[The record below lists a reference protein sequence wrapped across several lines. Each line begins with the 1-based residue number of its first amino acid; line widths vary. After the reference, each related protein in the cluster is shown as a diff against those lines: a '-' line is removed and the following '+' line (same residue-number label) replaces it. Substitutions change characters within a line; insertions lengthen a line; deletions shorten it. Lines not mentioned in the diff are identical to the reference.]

1 MKKLIIPILVLLLL
15 TGYTPY
21 VEVNDLVIVD
31 MIGLEKVNDKYLLTV
46 NTIKEEKTDNATKS
60 IYQVYTFEG
69 NSLGSIFLKAKKINN
84 KKAYYGH
91 LKLVVFQSKLLDKEI
106 INYFQKQFTQMNY
119 LIVGTNSDIKSL
131 FKKYDSSSKII
142 KEINKKRIDDANIYL
157 STFEDY
163 LKDIV
168 NKKRE
173 STLPIISLDKN
184 LTTTGLE
191 VYKKNILIDAKQ
203 AKINYLLNNKLSS
216 FHQEITI
223 DNKSYEVEFNNV
235 KSMLVKDTVTIS
247 MDISSSDIKNKD
259 KERLISPIKK
269 LFKKEINEFLTYQK
283 DNDIKTTLVDP
294 NKKINIKI
302 KIGENN
308 YDQE

>member
-1 MKKLIIPILVLLLL
+1 MQKMIIPILVLLLL

-31 MIGLEKVNDKYLLTV
+31 MIGLEKVNDKYFLTV

-60 IYQVYTFEG
+60 IYQVSTFEG

-91 LKLVVFQSKLLDKEI
+91 LKLVVFQSKLLDEEI

-173 STLPIISLDKN
+173 STLPIISLDKT

-203 AKINYLLNNKLSS
+203 AKINYLLNNKLTS

-223 DNKSYEVEFNNV
+223 DNKSYEIEFNNV
-235 KSMLVKDTVTIS
+235 KSMLIKDTVTIA
-247 MDISSSDIKNKD
+247 MDISSSDINNSKK
-259 KERLISPIKK
+259 LINSIKK

-283 DNDIKTTLVDP
+283 DNNIRTTLINP

-302 KIGENN
+302 KIGEDN

>member
-1 MKKLIIPILVLLLL
+1 MKKMIIPILILLLL

-60 IYQVYTFEG
+60 IYQVSTFEG

-91 LKLVVFQSKLLDKEI
+91 LKLVVFQSGLLDKEI

-173 STLPIISLDKN
+173 STLPIISLDKG

-191 VYKKNILIDAKQ
+191 VYQKNILIDAKQ
-203 AKINYLLNNKLSS
+203 AKINYLLNNKLTS

-223 DNKSYEVEFNNV
+223 NNKSYEVEFNNV
-235 KSMLVKDTVTIS
+235 KSILIKDTVTIA
-247 MDISSSDIKNKD
+247 MDISSSDINNSKK
-259 KERLISPIKK
+259 LINAIKK

-283 DNDIKTTLVDP
+283 DNNIKTTLINP
-294 NKKINIKI
+294 NEKFNIKI

>member
-1 MKKLIIPILVLLLL
+1 MKKMIIPILILLLL

-60 IYQVYTFEG
+60 IYQVSTFEG

-91 LKLVVFQSKLLDKEI
+91 LKLVVFQSGLLDKEI

-142 KEINKKRIDDANIYL
+142 KEINKKKIDDANIYL

-173 STLPIISLDKN
+173 STLPIISLDKG

-191 VYKKNILIDAKQ
+191 VYQKNILINAKQ
-203 AKINYLLNNKLSS
+203 AKINYLLNNKLTS

-223 DNKSYEVEFNNV
+223 NNNSYEVEFNNV
-235 KSMLVKDTVTIS
+235 KSMLVKDTVTIV
-247 MDISSSDIKNKD
+247 MDISSSDINNSKK
-259 KERLISPIKK
+259 LINSIKK

-283 DNDIKTTLVDP
+283 DNNIKTTLINP

>member
-46 NTIKEEKTDNATKS
+46 NTIKEEKTDNTTKS

-91 LKLVVFQSKLLDKEI
+91 LKLVVFQSGLLDKEI

-173 STLPIISLDKN
+173 STLPIISLDKS

-203 AKINYLLNNKLSS
+203 AKINYLLNNKLTS

-235 KSMLVKDTVTIS
+235 KSMLIKDTVTIA

>member
-1 MKKLIIPILVLLLL
+1 MKKMIIPILILLLL

-31 MIGLEKVNDKYLLTV
+31 MIGLEKVNNKYLLTV

-60 IYQVYTFEG
+60 IYQVSTFEG

-91 LKLVVFQSKLLDKEI
+91 LKLVVFQSGLLDKEI

-173 STLPIISLDKN
+173 STLPIISLDKG

-191 VYKKNILIDAKQ
+191 VYQKNILIDAKQ
-203 AKINYLLNNKLSS
+203 AKINYLLNNKLTS

-223 DNKSYEVEFNNV
+223 NNKSYEVEFNNV
-235 KSMLVKDTVTIS
+235 KSMLVKDTVTIA
-247 MDISSSDIKNKD
+247 MDISSSDINNSKKLTN
-259 KERLISPIKK
+259 SIKK

-283 DNDIKTTLVDP
+283 DNNIKTTLINP
-294 NKKINIKI
+294 NKKIKIKI

>member
-1 MKKLIIPILVLLLL
+1 MKKMIIPILILLLL

-60 IYQVYTFEG
+60 IYQVSTFEG

-91 LKLVVFQSKLLDKEI
+91 LKLVVFQSGLLDKEI

-142 KEINKKRIDDANIYL
+142 KEINKKRIDDANIYP

-173 STLPIISLDKN
+173 STLPIISLDKG

-191 VYKKNILIDAKQ
+191 VYQKNILIDAKQ
-203 AKINYLLNNKLSS
+203 AKINYLLNNKLTS

-223 DNKSYEVEFNNV
+223 NNKSYEVEFNNV
-235 KSMLVKDTVTIS
+235 KSMLVKDTVTIAV
-247 MDISSSDIKNKD
+247 DISSSDINNSKKLTN
-259 KERLISPIKK
+259 SIKK

-283 DNDIKTTLVDP
+283 DNNIKTTLINP
-294 NKKINIKI
+294 NKRINIKI

>member
-1 MKKLIIPILVLLLL
+1 MKKMIIPILILLLL

-31 MIGLEKVNDKYLLTV
+31 MIGLEKVNNKYLLTV

-60 IYQVYTFEG
+60 IYQVSTFEG

-91 LKLVVFQSKLLDKEI
+91 LKLVVFQSGLLDKEI

-173 STLPIISLDKN
+173 STLPIISLDKG

-191 VYKKNILIDAKQ
+191 VYQKNILIDAKQ
-203 AKINYLLNNKLSS
+203 AKINYLLNNKLTS

-223 DNKSYEVEFNNV
+223 NNKSYEVEFNNV
-235 KSMLVKDTVTIS
+235 KSMLVKDTVTIA
-247 MDISSSDIKNKD
+247 MDISSSDINNSKK
-259 KERLISPIKK
+259 LINAIKK

-283 DNDIKTTLVDP
+283 DNNIKTTLINP

>member
-1 MKKLIIPILVLLLL
+1 MKKMIIPILILLLL

-31 MIGLEKVNDKYLLTV
+31 MIGLEKVNNKYLLTV

-60 IYQVYTFEG
+60 IYQVSTFEG

-91 LKLVVFQSKLLDKEI
+91 LKLVVFQSGLLDKEI
-106 INYFQKQFTQMNY
+106 INYFQKQFTQMNF

-173 STLPIISLDKN
+173 STLPIISLDKG

-191 VYKKNILIDAKQ
+191 VYQKNILIDAKQ
-203 AKINYLLNNKLSS
+203 AKINYLLNNKLTS

-223 DNKSYEVEFNNV
+223 NNKSYEVEFNNV
-235 KSMLVKDTVTIS
+235 KSMLVKDTVTIA
-247 MDISSSDIKNKD
+247 MDISSSDINNSKKLTNA
-259 KERLISPIKK
+259 IKK

-283 DNDIKTTLVDP
+283 DNNIKTTLINP
-294 NKKINIKI
+294 NEKINIKI
-302 KIGENN
+302 KIGEDN

>member
-1 MKKLIIPILVLLLL
+1 MKKMIIPILILLLL

-60 IYQVYTFEG
+60 IYQVSTFEG

-91 LKLVVFQSKLLDKEI
+91 LKLVVFQSGLLDKEI

-131 FKKYDSSSKII
+131 FKKYDSSNKII
-142 KEINKKRIDDANIYL
+142 KEINKKRIDDANIYP

-173 STLPIISLDKN
+173 STLPIISLDKG

-191 VYKKNILIDAKQ
+191 VYQKNILIDAKQ
-203 AKINYLLNNKLSS
+203 AKINYLLNNKLTS

-223 DNKSYEVEFNNV
+223 NNKSYEVEFNNV
-235 KSMLVKDTVTIS
+235 KSMLVKDTVTIA
-247 MDISSSDIKNKD
+247 MDISSSDINNSKKLTN
-259 KERLISPIKK
+259 SIKK

-283 DNDIKTTLVDP
+283 DNNIKTTLINP
-294 NKKINIKI
+294 NEKINIKL
-302 KIGENN
+302 KIGEKN

>member
-1 MKKLIIPILVLLLL
+1 MKKMIIPILILLLL

-31 MIGLEKVNDKYLLTV
+31 MIGLEKVNNKYLLTV

-60 IYQVYTFEG
+60 IYQVSTFEG

-91 LKLVVFQSKLLDKEI
+91 LKLVVFQSGLLDKEI

-131 FKKYDSSSKII
+131 FKKYDSSNKII

-168 NKKRE
+168 NKKIE
-173 STLPIISLDKN
+173 STLPIISLDKG

-191 VYKKNILIDAKQ
+191 VYQKNILIDAKQ
-203 AKINYLLNNKLSS
+203 AKINYLLNNKLTS

-223 DNKSYEVEFNNV
+223 NNKSYEVEFNNV
-235 KSMLVKDTVTIS
+235 KSMLVKDTVTIA
-247 MDISSSDIKNKD
+247 MDISSSDINNSKKLTN
-259 KERLISPIKK
+259 SIKK

-283 DNDIKTTLVDP
+283 DNNIKTTLVNP
-294 NKKINIKI
+294 NKKNNIKI

>member
-1 MKKLIIPILVLLLL
+1 MKKMIIPILILLLL

-60 IYQVYTFEG
+60 IYQVSTFEG

-91 LKLVVFQSKLLDKEI
+91 LKLVVFQSGLLDKEI
-106 INYFQKQFTQMNY
+106 INYFQKQFTQMDY

-173 STLPIISLDKN
+173 STLPIISLDKG

-191 VYKKNILIDAKQ
+191 VYQKNILIDAKQ
-203 AKINYLLNNKLSS
+203 AKINYLLNNKLTS

-223 DNKSYEVEFNNV
+223 NNKSYEVEFNNV
-235 KSMLVKDTVTIS
+235 KSMLVKDTVTIA
-247 MDISSSDIKNKD
+247 MNISSSDINNSKK
-259 KERLISPIKK
+259 LINAIKK

-283 DNDIKTTLVDP
+283 DNNIKTTLINP

>member
-1 MKKLIIPILVLLLL
+1 MKKMIIPILILLLL

-60 IYQVYTFEG
+60 IYQVSTFEG

-91 LKLVVFQSKLLDKEI
+91 LKLVVFQSGLLDKEI

-142 KEINKKRIDDANIYL
+142 KEINKKRIQVEKGKNKTVVLKLREIKNKVIPVKKSDIDNINIEINCLY
-157 STFEDY
+157 Y
-163 LKDIV
+163 LKAPIEKGDVIGNLKITLNEEVVEVVDIV
-168 NKKRE
+168 NNE
-173 STLPIISLDKN
+173 
-184 LTTTGLE
+184 E
-191 VYKKNILIDAKQ
+191 
-203 AKINYLLNNKLSS
+203 
-216 FHQEITI
+216 
-223 DNKSYEVEFNNV
+223 
-235 KSMLVKDTVTIS
+235 
-247 MDISSSDIKNKD
+247 
-259 KERLISPIKK
+259 IKK
-269 LFKKEINEFLTYQK
+269 KDRKDYFLEFLKSTY
-283 DNDIKTTLVDP
+283 
-294 NKKINIKI
+294 
-302 KIGENN
+302 
-308 YDQE
+308 

>member
-1 MKKLIIPILVLLLL
+1 MKKMIIPILVLLLL

-60 IYQVYTFEG
+60 IYQVSTFEG

-91 LKLVVFQSKLLDKEI
+91 LKLVVFQSKLLDEEI

-173 STLPIISLDKN
+173 STLPIISLDKT

-191 VYKKNILIDAKQ
+191 VYQKNILIDAKQ
-203 AKINYLLNNKLSS
+203 AKINYLLNNKLTS

-235 KSMLVKDTVTIS
+235 KSMLIKDTVTIA
-247 MDISSSDIKNKD
+247 MDISSSDINNSKK
-259 KERLISPIKK
+259 LINSIKK

-283 DNDIKTTLVDP
+283 DNNIKTTLINP

-302 KIGENN
+302 KIGEDN
-308 YDQE
+308 YDKE

>member
-1 MKKLIIPILVLLLL
+1 MKKMIIPILILLLL

-31 MIGLEKVNDKYLLTV
+31 MIGLEKVNNKYLLTV

-60 IYQVYTFEG
+60 IYQVSTFEG

-91 LKLVVFQSKLLDKEI
+91 LKLVVFQSGLLDKEI

-131 FKKYDSSSKII
+131 FKKYDSSNKII

-173 STLPIISLDKN
+173 STLPIISLDKG

-191 VYKKNILIDAKQ
+191 VYQKNILIDAKQ
-203 AKINYLLNNKLSS
+203 AKINYLLNNKLTS

-223 DNKSYEVEFNNV
+223 NNKSYEVEFNNV
-235 KSMLVKDTVTIS
+235 KSMLVKDTVTIA
-247 MDISSSDIKNKD
+247 MDISSSDINNSKKLTNA
-259 KERLISPIKK
+259 IKK

-283 DNDIKTTLVDP
+283 DNNIKTTLINP
-294 NKKINIKI
+294 NEKINIKI

>member
-1 MKKLIIPILVLLLL
+1 MKKMIIPILILLLL

-60 IYQVYTFEG
+60 IYQVSTFEG

-91 LKLVVFQSKLLDKEI
+91 LKLVVFQSGLLDKEI

-131 FKKYDSSSKII
+131 FKKYDSSNKII

-173 STLPIISLDKN
+173 STIPIISLDKS

-191 VYKKNILIDAKQ
+191 VYQKNILIDAKQ
-203 AKINYLLNNKLSS
+203 AKINYLLNNKLTS
-216 FHQEITI
+216 FHQEVTI
-223 DNKSYEVEFNNV
+223 NNKSYEIEFNNV
-235 KSMLVKDTVTIS
+235 KSVLAKDTVTIV
-247 MDISSSDIKNKD
+247 MDISSSDINNSKKLTNA
-259 KERLISPIKK
+259 IKK

-283 DNDIKTTLVDP
+283 DNNIKTTLVNP
-294 NKKINIKI
+294 NEKINIKI

>member
-1 MKKLIIPILVLLLL
+1 MKKMIIPILILLLL

-31 MIGLEKVNDKYLLTV
+31 MIGLEKVNNKYLLTV

-60 IYQVYTFEG
+60 IYQVSTFEG

-91 LKLVVFQSKLLDKEI
+91 LKLVVFQSGLLDKEI

-142 KEINKKRIDDANIYL
+142 REINKKRIDDANIHL

-173 STLPIISLDKN
+173 STLPIISLDKG

-191 VYKKNILIDAKQ
+191 VYQKNILIDAKQ
-203 AKINYLLNNKLSS
+203 AKINYLLNNKLTS

-223 DNKSYEVEFNNV
+223 NNKSYEVEFNNV
-235 KSMLVKDTVTIS
+235 KSMLAKDTVTIV
-247 MDISSSDIKNKD
+247 MDISSSDINNSKKLTNA
-259 KERLISPIKK
+259 IKK

-283 DNDIKTTLVDP
+283 DNNIKTTLVNP
-294 NKKINIKI
+294 NEKINIKI

>member
-1 MKKLIIPILVLLLL
+1 MKKMIIPILILLLL

-60 IYQVYTFEG
+60 IYQVSTFEG

-91 LKLVVFQSKLLDKEI
+91 LKLVVFQSGLLDKEI

-173 STLPIISLDKN
+173 STLPIISLDKG

-191 VYKKNILIDAKQ
+191 VYQKNILIDAKQ
-203 AKINYLLNNKLSS
+203 AKINYLLNNKLTS

-223 DNKSYEVEFNNV
+223 NNKSYEVEFNNV
-235 KSMLVKDTVTIS
+235 KSMLVKDTVTIA
-247 MDISSSDIKNKD
+247 MDISSSDINNSKK
-259 KERLISPIKK
+259 LINSIKK

-283 DNDIKTTLVDP
+283 DNNIKTTLINP
-294 NKKINIKI
+294 NEKINIKI
-302 KIGENN
+302 KIGEDN
-308 YDQE
+308 YDKE

>member
-1 MKKLIIPILVLLLL
+1 MKKIIIPILVLLLL

-184 LTTTGLE
+184 LIGLE
-191 VYKKNILIDAKQ
+191 VYKENILIDDKQ

-223 DNKSYEVEFNNV
+223 DNKPYEVEFNNV

-259 KERLISPIKK
+259 KKKLIIPIKK

-283 DNDIKTTLVDP
+283 DNDIKTTLVNP

>member
-1 MKKLIIPILVLLLL
+1 MKKMIIPILILLLL

-31 MIGLEKVNDKYLLTV
+31 MIGLEKVNNKYLLTV

-60 IYQVYTFEG
+60 IYQVSTFEG

-91 LKLVVFQSKLLDKEI
+91 LKLVVFQSGLLDKEI

-131 FKKYDSSSKII
+131 FKKYDSSNKII

-173 STLPIISLDKN
+173 STLPIISLDKG

-191 VYKKNILIDAKQ
+191 VYQKNILIDAKQ
-203 AKINYLLNNKLSS
+203 AKINYLLNNKLTS

-223 DNKSYEVEFNNV
+223 NNKSYEVEFNNV
-235 KSMLVKDTVTIS
+235 KSMLVKDTVTIA
-247 MDISSSDIKNKD
+247 MDISSSDINNSKK
-259 KERLISPIKK
+259 LINSIKK

-283 DNDIKTTLVDP
+283 DNNIKTTLVNP

>member
-1 MKKLIIPILVLLLL
+1 MKKMIIPILILLLL

-60 IYQVYTFEG
+60 IYQVSTFEG

-91 LKLVVFQSKLLDKEI
+91 LKLVVFQSGLLDKEI

-173 STLPIISLDKN
+173 STLPIISLDKG

-191 VYKKNILIDAKQ
+191 VYQKNILIDAKQ
-203 AKINYLLNNKLSS
+203 AKINYLLNNKLTS

-223 DNKSYEVEFNNV
+223 NNKSYEVEFNNV
-235 KSMLVKDTVTIS
+235 KSMLVKDTVTIV
-247 MDISSSDIKNKD
+247 MDISSSDINNSKKLTNA
-259 KERLISPIKK
+259 IKK

-283 DNDIKTTLVDP
+283 DNNIKTTLINP

>member
-1 MKKLIIPILVLLLL
+1 MKKMIIPILILLLL

-60 IYQVYTFEG
+60 IYQVSTFEG

-91 LKLVVFQSKLLDKEI
+91 LKLVVFQSGLLDKEI

-173 STLPIISLDKN
+173 STLPIISLDKG

-191 VYKKNILIDAKQ
+191 VYQKNILIDAKQ
-203 AKINYLLNNKLSS
+203 AKINYLLNNKLTS

-223 DNKSYEVEFNNV
+223 NNKSYEVEFNNV
-235 KSMLVKDTVTIS
+235 KSVLVKDTVTIA
-247 MDISSSDIKNKD
+247 MDISSSDINNSKKLTNA
-259 KERLISPIKK
+259 IKK

-283 DNDIKTTLVDP
+283 DNNIKTTLINP
-294 NKKINIKI
+294 NEKINIKI

>member
-1 MKKLIIPILVLLLL
+1 MKKMIIPILILLLL

-31 MIGLEKVNDKYLLTV
+31 MIGLEKVNNKYLLTV

-60 IYQVYTFEG
+60 IYQVSTFEG

-84 KKAYYGH
+84 KNAYYGH
-91 LKLVVFQSKLLDKEI
+91 LKLVVFQSGLLDKEI

-173 STLPIISLDKN
+173 STLPIISLDKG

-191 VYKKNILIDAKQ
+191 VYQKNILIDAKQ
-203 AKINYLLNNKLSS
+203 AKINYLLNNKLTS

-223 DNKSYEVEFNNV
+223 NNKSYEVEFNNV
-235 KSMLVKDTVTIS
+235 KSMLVKDTVTIA
-247 MDISSSDIKNKD
+247 MDISSSDINNSKKLTN
-259 KERLISPIKK
+259 SIKK

-283 DNDIKTTLVDP
+283 DNNIKTTLINP